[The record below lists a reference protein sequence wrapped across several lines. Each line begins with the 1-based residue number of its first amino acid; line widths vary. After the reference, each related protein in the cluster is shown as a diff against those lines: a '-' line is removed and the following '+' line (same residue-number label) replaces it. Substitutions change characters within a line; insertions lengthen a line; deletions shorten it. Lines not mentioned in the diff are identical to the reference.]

1 MAITLSEAPST
12 TDEALVWYDRSGL
25 RPILVHAP
33 RGEGHKCTCGKEH
46 EISASGTSAC
56 GKHPI
61 ASSWQKPTELEEL
74 RNQLARL
81 SFTPNVGIV
90 LGEQQRG
97 EYIIAIDVDDDDRM
111 AALIAEI
118 GDLPPTV
125 RGESGRGYR
134 LLFEYPKGLDV
145 KRLKNVTA
153 LTPGAKTQKDA
164 IAGVDVKVKGGQVV
178 VAPSK
183 HVNGK
188 SYVWTAL
195 GEIAVLPMPW
205 ALEIAS
211 EPHAIPKFI
220 GGFTPASMKDDS
232 KIKRKAEAYLQK
244 AVMGDS
250 ALIAS
255 CGQGLRNT
263 LLHKRACALFSL
275 CMGLYLGWKW
285 DYVHDELRRAA
296 THAGLHKAEI
306 ERTLASAERFVRE
319 HADPR
324 VPVGLAD
331 PVTGVGPAVPPATPA
346 PRPVAVDD
354 VRLTIRM
361 SVELHEDVDATVAA
375 LKEDPNLYQR
385 DALLV
390 QIVRADEEAS
400 GPNSAIPPGTPQIHN
415 LSLSTLRERMTRYAR
430 YEKHTEKWGW
440 SRAVPSDHI
449 VAATLERK
457 KWPGIRSIVGV
468 AETPFLRPDGSLCQT
483 AGYDP
488 STKYEYTPSVTFQ
501 PVADRPTEGDAREAY
516 KLLRDV
522 FYRLPVHH
530 RPVGSDCGH
539 PDASRAT
546 RHPGSDPVLC
556 VRCDHAIA
564 GKSLQTDVIATI
576 VTGRSMPRAAYPK
589 HEDEVEK
596 VLAAYALRGVGFF
609 SFDNVARLFGG
620 PAIDLY
626 VTARD
631 TVEVRILGKSKMPNM
646 PWRGVMFANGNN
658 LRYFGDTASR
668 ILRARIEPQEEH
680 PESRTQFRHDLPAY
694 ASEQRIRLVHAA
706 LTLLRAYTTAGSPN
720 MGSQRWGRFEEWS
733 RLIPHAILFAGG
745 EDPLD
750 SRPKSDAGDRRTGG
764 GARDIFMRAVEV
776 QFPNKNGESAEIALY
791 ISSAKTRD
799 P

>member
-1 MAITLSEAPST
+1 M
-12 TDEALVWYDRSGL
+12 
-25 RPILVHAP
+25 
-33 RGEGHKCTCGKEH
+33 
-46 EISASGTSAC
+46 
-56 GKHPI
+56 
-61 ASSWQKPTELEEL
+61 
-74 RNQLARL
+74 
-81 SFTPNVGIV
+81 
-90 LGEQQRG
+90 
-97 EYIIAIDVDDDDRM
+97 
-111 AALIAEI
+111 
-118 GDLPPTV
+118 
-125 RGESGRGYR
+125 
-134 LLFEYPKGLDV
+134 
-145 KRLKNVTA
+145 
-153 LTPGAKTQKDA
+153 
-164 IAGVDVKVKGGQVV
+164 
-178 VAPSK
+178 
-183 HVNGK
+183 
-188 SYVWTAL
+188 
-195 GEIAVLPMPW
+195 
-205 ALEIAS
+205 
-211 EPHAIPKFI
+211 
-220 GGFTPASMKDDS
+220 
-232 KIKRKAEAYLQK
+232 
-244 AVMGDS
+244 
-250 ALIAS
+250 
-255 CGQGLRNT
+255 
-263 LLHKRACALFSL
+263 
-275 CMGLYLGWKW
+275 
-285 DYVHDELRRAA
+285 
-296 THAGLHKAEI
+296 
-306 ERTLASAERFVRE
+306 
-319 HADPR
+319 
-324 VPVGLAD
+324 
-331 PVTGVGPAVPPATPA
+331 
-346 PRPVAVDD
+346 
-354 VRLTIRM
+354 
-361 SVELHEDVDATVAA
+361 
-375 LKEDPNLYQR
+375 
-385 DALLV
+385 
-390 QIVRADEEAS
+390 QIVRADDS
-400 GPNSAIPPGTPQIHN
+400 GPKSAVPPGTPQIHN

-522 FYRLPVHH
+522 FYDFPYTIGPSVPIAAILTLLA
-530 RPVGSDCGH
+530 RPAIQGATPCFAF
-539 PDASRAT
+539 DATT
-546 RHPGSDPVLC
+546 RS
-556 VRCDHAIA
+556 A

-631 TVEVRILGKSKMPNM
+631 TVEVRILGKSKMPNI

-745 EDPLD
+745 EDPLL
-750 SRPKSDAGDRRTGG
+750 SRPSSDSEVDEHAASIHALMIEVEWMYLEKEKKDWRASELLEDAFKDQEKETTEEKEHFGNLREAITNLCDPKPG
-764 GARDIFMRAVEV
+764 MRPDPRELGRKL
-776 QFPNKNGESAEIALY
+776 Q
-791 ISSAKTRD
+791 SAKGRVID
-799 P
+799 GRRIEVRPGQGGIARYQIVPVD